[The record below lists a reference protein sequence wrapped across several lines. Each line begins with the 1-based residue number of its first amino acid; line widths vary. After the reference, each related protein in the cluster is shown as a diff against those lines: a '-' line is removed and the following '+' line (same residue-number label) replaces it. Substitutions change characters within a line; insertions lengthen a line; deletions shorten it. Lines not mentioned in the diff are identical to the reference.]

1 MKHIPRVLSIFLCV
15 LLMAGVAAF
24 PVSAEAGLT
33 LDKERAA
40 VQLGAK
46 LQLKAS
52 VKDGVSWAS
61 SDDSIAQVDEKGAV
75 TAKKM
80 GEATVTASLSS
91 GEEASCIV
99 TCGFYTG
106 IDVSSFN
113 GDFTDGMED
122 GPVNWKLVKEQG
134 IDFVMI
140 RAGYG
145 SEDYPHQ
152 NDNRFV
158 ENVKGAVKYGIPFG
172 VYFYSY
178 AEDTEGAKAEAAYF
192 LREVK
197 EYIPDYLDKIKLPV
211 AYDLEEPDMYTM
223 PASQLTDIALTFC
236 NELKKE
242 GFDTMVYGNSSIFA
256 NMELERLQKDSIGL
270 WYAMWPDTPDFGTHV
285 TINDTGITPDIWQY
299 CSDGSVP
306 GATGSTGAT
315 DMDLIYMLSSF
326 KDTMEVPKVT
336 KAQADAKT
344 GAVEVEWS
352 ETKGAE
358 TYTVHRA
365 PVKADGK
372 PDAEN
377 AVYLGKVKADHR
389 VYKDETPKLNTEY
402 YYYVIAQVKGD
413 MLDPSYIESVH
424 GFHEG
429 RAVKTPDLSYVPGD
443 VNGDGKVTIDDVL
456 MIQKALAKMI
466 TLDPLQRAAADV
478 DGSGSI
484 TVNDAIM
491 IQKYLAKMIPEL

>member
-1 MKHIPRVLSIFLCV
+1 MKHIPRIINIFLSV
-15 LLMAGVAAF
+15 LLIAGIAVF
-24 PVSAEAGLT
+24 PVSAEEGLT

-46 LQLKAS
+46 LKLNAS
-52 VKDGVSWAS
+52 VTDGVSWSS
-61 SDDSIAQVDEKGAV
+61 SDDSIAEVDEGGTV

-80 GEATVTASLSS
+80 GEATITASLSS

-113 GDFTDGMED
+113 GDYTGGEEG
-122 GPVNWKLVKEQG
+122 GPVDWKLVKEQG

-145 SEDYPHQ
+145 WEDFPNQ
-152 NDNRFV
+152 NDSRFV
-158 ENVKGAVKYGIPFG
+158 ENVRGAVENNIPFG

-178 AEDTEGAKAEAAYF
+178 AENTDDAKAEAAYF

-197 EYIPDYLDKIKLPV
+197 EYIPDMLDKITLPV

-223 PASQLTDIALTFC
+223 PASQLTDIALAFC

-242 GFDTMVYGNSSIFA
+242 GFSTMVYGNSSIFA

-270 WYAMWPDTPDFGTHV
+270 WYALWPGTPDFGTHV
-285 TINDTGITPDIWQY
+285 TINDTGVIPEIWQY
-299 CSDGSVP
+299 RSDGSVP
-306 GATGSTGAT
+306 GATGSTGNT

-336 KAQADAKT
+336 KAQADEKT
-344 GAVEVEWS
+344 GTVEVEWT

-365 PVKADGK
+365 PVKDGK
-372 PDAEN
+372 PDAGE
-377 AVYLGKVKADHR
+377 AVYLGKVNAGHR
-389 VYKDETPKLNTEY
+389 DYKDETARLDTDY
-402 YYYVIAQVKGD
+402 FYYVIAHVKGD
-413 MLDPSYIESVH
+413 TLDPSYTLPVD

-429 RAVKTPDLSYVPGD
+429 RSVRTPKLSYLPGD
-443 VNGDGKVTIDDVL
+443 VNGDGKITIDDVL
-456 MIQKALAKMI
+456 MIQKFLAKMI

-478 DGSGSI
+478 DGNGNI

-491 IQKYLAKMIPEL
+491 IQRYLAKEIPEL